1 MFAPG
6 IFLHGFGPRYDL
18 PAPLF
23 WYLFAA
29 AGVVVISF
37 VLVVAFAGDK
47 VGSRAVQYPRRPAPF
62 LLRLARSP
70 LPRAIGGTLGVLA
83 LLAIL
88 ITGLFGSPNAA
99 LNPAEY
105 LTWIYFWAGLVI
117 LSGLV
122 GNLWYLLNPWT
133 AIYDLVTRFVHLG
146 PVWKLPN
153 VGVWPAAA
161 AYFTFACLELT
172 TGMANEPWVVAIM
185 ALVYS
190 ALTLAGMIL
199 FGRNE
204 WLEHCEAFT
213 VLFGIIGKFGPI
225 EAERGPFN
233 EATANRPA
241 SARDGAIN
249 AVYLRPWGVGLLKP
263 GPSGWDRVFFVI
275 LMLSTLAFDGILATP
290 AWQDFNITLE
300 PLWLPMGPWGFFFVR
315 TLGLTLLTIAF
326 LLVFVA
332 FIELVIFFGN
342 RKVDFVTTATGFA
355 MTLAPIALVYNA
367 AHNYSYVMVQ
377 SQALIPLLNDPLG
390 RGWHLWPAVAN
401 LTPSFAFA
409 QASTVWFAQVVL
421 IVLGH
426 VIAVYLAHLR
436 AGERFRSA
444 QRALLSQY
452 PMLALMVIY
461 TMTSLLILAQQTTK
475 AG

>member
-37 VLVVAFAGDK
+37 VLVVAFAGQQ
-47 VGSRAVQYPRRPAPF
+47 VGAKALQYPRRPAPF

-70 LPRAIGGTLGVLA
+70 WPRGVGGTIGVLA
-83 LLAIL
+83 LLAIVV
-88 ITGLFGSPNAA
+88 TGLFGSSRPE
-99 LNPAEY
+99 LNPAEF

-122 GNLWYLLNPWT
+122 GNLWYLLNPWA
-133 AIYDLVTRFVHLG
+133 AIYDVVTRFVRLG
-146 PVWKLPN
+146 PLWKLPN

-161 AYFTFACLELT
+161 AYFSFACLELT
-172 TGMANEPWVVAIM
+172 TGMANQPRVVALT
-185 ALVYS
+185 ALAYS
-190 ALTLAGMIL
+190 AVTLAGMIL
-199 FGRNE
+199 FGRDE
-204 WLEHCEAFT
+204 WLEHCEAFS

-225 EAERGPFN
+225 EAERG
-233 EATANRPA
+233 E
-241 SARDGAIN
+241 DGAIS
-249 AVYLRPWGVGLLKP
+249 AVHLRPWGVGLLQA
-263 GPSGWDRVFFVI
+263 GLSGWDRVFFVI
-275 LMLSTLAFDGILATP
+275 LMLSTLAFDGIIATP
-290 AWQDFNITLE
+290 AWQDFNVALE

-315 TLGLTLLTIAF
+315 TLGLTLLTVAF

-332 FIELVIFFGN
+332 FIEMVIFFGN

-355 MTLAPIALVYNA
+355 MTLVPIALVYNA
-367 AHNYSYVMVQ
+367 AHNYSYVVVQ
-377 SQALIPLLNDPLG
+377 SQALIPLLNDPLAK
-390 RGWHLWPAVAN
+390 GWHLLPAVAN
-401 LTPSFAFA
+401 VTPSFALA

-436 AGERFRSA
+436 AGERFRTA